1 MIELITQ
8 IIVPIVLAYCGYSE
22 VRMRRLE
29 EQLNKTPDR
38 KEVAALVTD
47 KLEATK
53 VMQSE
58 LKEDIRRLE
67 AKLDLIL
74 LRGSRRQD

>member
-1 MIELITQ
+1 MLELITQ
-8 IIVPIVLAYCGYSE
+8 IVVPIVLAYCGYSE

-29 EQLNKTPDR
+29 DRLNSVPDR
-38 KEVAALVTD
+38 KEVANLVAD

-58 LKEDIRRLE
+58 LKEDVKRLE
-67 AKLDLIL
+67 AKIDLL
-74 LRGSRRQD
+74 LFHKNND